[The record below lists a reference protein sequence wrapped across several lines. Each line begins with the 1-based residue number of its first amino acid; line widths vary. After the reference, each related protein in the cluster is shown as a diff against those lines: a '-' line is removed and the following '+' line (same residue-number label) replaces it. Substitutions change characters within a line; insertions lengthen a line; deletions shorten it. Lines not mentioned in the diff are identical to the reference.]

1 MDILLEYN
9 IFGALN
15 ILIYGHTFG
24 IKIFREPNILIYG
37 IFMVILL
44 KLQYFNLWNIHGYTF
59 ELTIFGLL
67 NILIY

>member
-9 IFGALN
+9 MFGALN

-37 IFMVILL
+37 IFMDILL
-44 KLQYFNLWNIHGYTF
+44 EYN
-59 ELTIFGLL
+59 IFGAL
-67 NILIY
+67 NILIYGIFMDILFNL